1 MAQPEVKPGCVLRR
15 SNIGV
20 LENRKLVTDKDVS
33 SPAAGPSTA
42 SPLLLQLSALCTQ
55 VNQCVRNSN
64 TFAFVGDLE
73 KSPEV
78 SCVYHSEDAENQF
91 IRNPKRAAMG
101 DGVQVR
107 VLCCCLHG
115 CTGWLCSLCPC

>member
-1 MAQPEVKPGCVLRR
+1 MPPSLVYVL
-15 SNIGV
+15 
-20 LENRKLVTDKDVS
+20 L
-33 SPAAGPSTA
+33 
-42 SPLLLQLSALCTQ
+42 Q

-91 IRNPKRAAMG
+91 VRNPKRAAMG

-107 VLCCCLHG
+107 TRSCLQKLLQSSPSVSDTLWSG
-115 CTGWLCSLCPC
+115 G